1 LRALDYV
8 ALRNTTLATVGDGP
22 EREKFE
28 KLATNLD
35 TADQITFL
43 GFLENYKSVLA
54 HMHAADVFA
63 PPSTNDGLGIT
74 YVGTITVSVSASI
87 TPSRLP
93 TK

>member
-1 LRALDYV
+1 LRAFDYV
-8 ALRNTTLATVGDGP
+8 DLGNTTLGTVGDGP

-35 TADQITFL
+35 TADQIILL
-43 GFLENYKSVLA
+43 GFLENYESVLA
-54 HMHAADVFA
+54 HMRAADVFA

-74 YVGTITVSVSASI
+74 YVGAMTVSMSASI